1 MTQPEETPVS
11 FIPSNFI
18 EKGKILN
25 GTFDIRNAIESI
37 VLSLAI
43 GIPVFHLPL
52 SLTAR
57 IIILCMTALPAA
69 MVALIGI
76 GGESITAFLMNALRF
91 VVNRRVIW
99 RSDSLPEGKPRRKPR
114 FKEPKT
120 KKHRKAEKIGRAFQ
134 SNGIGS
140 PNSLNRTH
148 QLRQKVKKKEHRQFD
163 TSTKRGI
170 KKQAKE
176 DIRYLK
182 WEQKEA
188 SRQKKGGGETDQKYR
203 KKTEARR
210 RKEEEKRA
218 VSEKRAAKKR
228 AAKKRWFP
236 RRTPHLP
243 RQNPF
248 PGKSERKTRPWR
260 IIFRWKKSQTESSIP
275 QTDGT

>member
-76 GGESITAFLMNALRF
+76 GGESITAFLMNATQETTFQRAK
-91 VVNRRVIW
+91 
-99 RSDSLPEGKPRRKPR
+99 DKETPESRKN
-114 FKEPKT
+114 
-120 KKHRKAEKIGRAFQ
+120 GRAFQ

-140 PNSLNRTH
+140 PT
-148 QLRQKVKKKEHRQFD
+148 V
-163 TSTKRGI
+163 
-170 KKQAKE
+170 
-176 DIRYLK
+176 
-182 WEQKEA
+182 
-188 SRQKKGGGETDQKYR
+188 
-203 KKTEARR
+203 
-210 RKEEEKRA
+210 
-218 VSEKRAAKKR
+218 
-228 AAKKRWFP
+228 
-236 RRTPHLP
+236 
-243 RQNPF
+243 
-248 PGKSERKTRPWR
+248 
-260 IIFRWKKSQTESSIP
+260 
-275 QTDGT
+275 

>member
-11 FIPSNFI
+11 FIPPNFI

-99 RSDSLPEGKPRRKPR
+99 RSDSRKESHAGNHVSKSQRQRNTGK
-114 FKEPKT
+114 
-120 KKHRKAEKIGRAFQ
+120 
-134 SNGIGS
+134 
-140 PNSLNRTH
+140 
-148 QLRQKVKKKEHRQFD
+148 
-163 TSTKRGI
+163 
-170 KKQAKE
+170 
-176 DIRYLK
+176 
-182 WEQKEA
+182 
-188 SRQKKGGGETDQKYR
+188 QKKWQ
-203 KKTEARR
+203 
-210 RKEEEKRA
+210 
-218 VSEKRAAKKR
+218 S
-228 AAKKRWFP
+228 
-236 RRTPHLP
+236 LP
-243 RQNPF
+243 
-248 PGKSERKTRPWR
+248 K
-260 IIFRWKKSQTESSIP
+260 
-275 QTDGT
+275 

>member
-99 RSDSLPEGKPRRKPR
+99 RSDSLPEGSHAGNHVSKSQRQRNTGKQ
-114 FKEPKT
+114 KN
-120 KKHRKAEKIGRAFQ
+120 GRAFQ

-140 PNSLNRTH
+140 PT
-148 QLRQKVKKKEHRQFD
+148 V
-163 TSTKRGI
+163 
-170 KKQAKE
+170 
-176 DIRYLK
+176 
-182 WEQKEA
+182 
-188 SRQKKGGGETDQKYR
+188 
-203 KKTEARR
+203 
-210 RKEEEKRA
+210 
-218 VSEKRAAKKR
+218 
-228 AAKKRWFP
+228 
-236 RRTPHLP
+236 
-243 RQNPF
+243 
-248 PGKSERKTRPWR
+248 
-260 IIFRWKKSQTESSIP
+260 
-275 QTDGT
+275 

>member
-99 RSDSLPEGKPRRKPR
+99 RSDSLPEG
-114 FKEPKT
+114 
-120 KKHRKAEKIGRAFQ
+120 
-134 SNGIGS
+134 
-140 PNSLNRTH
+140 
-148 QLRQKVKKKEHRQFD
+148 
-163 TSTKRGI
+163 
-170 KKQAKE
+170 
-176 DIRYLK
+176 
-182 WEQKEA
+182 
-188 SRQKKGGGETDQKYR
+188 
-203 KKTEARR
+203 TEALPDS
-210 RKEEEKRA
+210 
-218 VSEKRAAKKR
+218 VSGASG
-228 AAKKRWFP
+228 
-236 RRTPHLP
+236 L
-243 RQNPF
+243 
-248 PGKSERKTRPWR
+248 SEVSGYPPSCRCSMSCEVRDGR
-260 IIFRWKKSQTESSIP
+260 ESSVCFS
-275 QTDGT
+275 

>member
-91 VVNRRVIW
+91 VVNLRVIC
-99 RSDSLPEGKPRRKPR
+99 SLIPPPSGASKNRQRK
-114 FKEPKT
+114 
-120 KKHRKAEKIGRAFQ
+120 I
-134 SNGIGS
+134 SVI
-140 PNSLNRTH
+140 
-148 QLRQKVKKKEHRQFD
+148 
-163 TSTKRGI
+163 
-170 KKQAKE
+170 
-176 DIRYLK
+176 
-182 WEQKEA
+182 
-188 SRQKKGGGETDQKYR
+188 
-203 KKTEARR
+203 
-210 RKEEEKRA
+210 
-218 VSEKRAAKKR
+218 
-228 AAKKRWFP
+228 
-236 RRTPHLP
+236 
-243 RQNPF
+243 
-248 PGKSERKTRPWR
+248 
-260 IIFRWKKSQTESSIP
+260 
-275 QTDGT
+275 